1 LGFPKQRRRMSL
13 LVVAI
18 TAAASL
24 AVIGC
29 GGDDDEEAQRL
40 TVTANAK
47 GALQVADA
55 AEAGLTEITLR
66 NTGKDPADVGFI
78 RVEGDHSAAEVVRVL
93 GKLFSEQGTALPD
106 WFLTAGGTP
115 VAEGGRSET
124 VTQVLE
130 PGTYYA
136 FNFEGLEGPP
146 DPKTVPAIEVTG
158 DAGDAE
164 LPETDATVTAED
176 SVEDYSFEAE
186 GLTAGET
193 TLTFEN
199 AGEEPHHL
207 IAAPLTEGSTIEDVQ
222 RFVRTEEGKPPVV
235 FDREVGTAVLEG
247 GDSQVVTL
255 DLREGDYALL
265 CFITDRDGGRPHALK
280 GMVSAASVK

>member
-1 LGFPKQRRRMSL
+1 MSL
-13 LVVAI
+13 LGVAI

-40 TVTANAK
+40 TVTANPK
-47 GALQVADA
+47 GALQVKQSAD
-55 AEAGLTEITLR
+55 AGLTEITLR
-66 NTGKDPADVGFI
+66 NSGKRPADVGFI
-78 RVEGDHSAAEVVRVL
+78 RVEGDRSAAEVVRVL
-93 GKLFSEQGTALPD
+93 VKLFSEQDTALPD

-176 SVEDYSFEAE
+176 SVEDSVEDYSFEAE

-207 IAAPLTEGSTIEDVQ
+207 VAAPLTEGSTIEDVQ
-222 RFVRTEEGKPPVV
+222 RFVRTEKGKPPVV
-235 FDREVGTAVLEG
+235 FDREVGTAALEG

-265 CFITDRDGGRPHALK
+265 CFIADRDGGRPHALK
-280 GMVSAASVK
+280 GMVSPASVK

>member
-1 LGFPKQRRRMSL
+1 LGFPKRRRRMSL

-18 TAAASL
+18 TAASL

-40 TVTANAK
+40 TVTANAS
-47 GALQVADA
+47 GALQVKES

-66 NTGKDPADVGFI
+66 NSGKESADVGFI

-136 FNFEGLEGPP
+136 FNFEALEGPP

-158 DAGDAE
+158 DADEAD
-164 LPETDATVTAED
+164 LPETEATVTAED
-176 SVEDYSFEAE
+176 SGDDYSFEAE

-199 AGEEPHHL
+199 AGDEPHHL
-207 IAAPLTEGSTIEDVQ
+207 IAAPLTEGSTIEDVE
-222 RFVRTEEGKPPVV
+222 RFVHTEKGKPPIV
-235 FDREVGTAVLEG
+235 FDGEVGTAVLEG

-255 DLREGDYALL
+255 DLRKGDYALL

-280 GMVSAASVK
+280 GMISAASVK